1 MQLPKQPAQPAVYH
15 GLEASTAF
23 ARVHPPPE
31 ERKLYVSRPDLD
43 MAASRVAHEHYMRSL
58 EDERAALNL
67 LMRGRN
73 AQREL
78 VARQGEEMRA
88 LEQSLKTPYQ
98 LALVRKARATAERE
112 EALQQESPQFADMDM
127 VAKIIAESLARGRGV
142 CGGRSGVISTQVR
155 ERQLRGLLPGDSRLM
170 HAPANGTPTANVLAV
185 ARVNARVAAMRTG
198 GAVHPLTV
206 GGLHSLIAHMLEE
219 KIQADAVDDAQ
230 RHARQT
236 LPAFV
241 ADELWRRYGL
251 REMAEKH
258 ANNFRASAV
267 ERAEESERVR
277 TFAGAM
283 GWLEGGEWTEP
294 KAAFYLAFVPM
305 LFDVD
310 SIRERLSDAGPVWL
324 SLLQLRQAVRKMLY
338 SKGLEEQLIEE
349 LEALGEKDPTG
360 EHLSGRRISFD
371 KALGCLLARF
381 TPTWDTIV
389 SHLHR
394 PVYAEEQLFLS
405 KEAGHYTQQ
414 VRESQGHRD
423 VLPDDYARGFQASS
437 TQQSLSLPVLE
448 QY

>member
-1 MQLPKQPAQPAVYH
+1 PAQPAVYH
-15 GLEASTAF
+15 GLEAFTAF

-31 ERKLYVSRPDLD
+31 ERKLYLSRPNLD
-43 MAASRVAHEHYMRSL
+43 MAASHTAHEHYMRSL
-58 EDERAALNL
+58 EEERAALNL
-67 LMRGRN
+67 LMRGRS

-88 LEQSLKTPYQ
+88 LEQALNTPYQ
-98 LALVRKARATAERE
+98 LALARKARAATERE
-112 EALQQESPQFADMDM
+112 EALRQESPHFADMDM
-127 VAKIIAESLARGRGV
+127 FAKTIADSLARGRGV
-142 CGGRSGVISTQVR
+142 RGGRSGVISTQVR

-198 GAVHPLTV
+198 GSVHPLTV
-206 GGLHSLIAHMLEE
+206 GELHSLIAHMLEE

-258 ANNFRASAV
+258 AHNFRASAV
-267 ERAEESERVR
+267 ERAEESER
-277 TFAGAM
+277 GG
-283 GWLEGGEWTEP
+283 GWLEGNDWTEP

-324 SLLQLRQAVRKMLY
+324 SLLQLRQAVRKMFY
-338 SKGLEEQLIEE
+338 SKGLEERLIEE
-349 LEALGEKDPTG
+349 LEALGEKDHTG

-381 TPTWDTIV
+381 TPEWDTIV

-414 VRESQGHRD
+414 SQGHRD
-423 VLPDDYARGFQASS
+423 VLPNDYARGFQASS